1 MVTDD
6 LALAS
11 LKFFESDSHG
21 DRFQAS
27 REEIEDILRWIEG
40 SDGMRFFWI
49 NGAAEVGKSML
60 IHRLLEYIK
69 GEGILITFAYFSL
82 GNSIDPKD
90 LVRGM
95 AHELSSLHPGCRPA
109 IAHAIYECSGQHQA
123 LDEYSFSPVRP
134 TNHLYSPRPPFFKNP
149 PPSVSV
155 HNRCI
160 HHASRG
166 PGI

>member
-11 LKFFESDSHG
+11 LPYLKSSDSDSHD

-27 REEIEDILRWIEG
+27 REKEIEDILRWIEG

-49 NGAAEVGKSML
+49 NGAAKVGKSTL

-90 LVRGM
+90 LV
-95 AHELSSLHPGCRPA
+95 
-109 IAHAIYECSGQHQA
+109 
-123 LDEYSFSPVRP
+123 
-134 TNHLYSPRPPFFKNP
+134 
-149 PPSVSV
+149 
-155 HNRCI
+155 
-160 HHASRG
+160 
-166 PGI
+166 